1 MRQNKTMIVVFLTPA
16 LLFFATV
23 FIYPIIR
30 TAVMSLF
37 YVENLTSG
45 MDQWSFVGLDNYVRL
60 ATTSLFRISMWNL
73 FRIWAVGGVVVL
85 GLGLMF
91 AMILNSGI
99 RFRKFYRA
107 VIYLPNIISAVALA
121 TMWLQ
126 FVYNPRFGLL
136 TNFFKTIGLD
146 SLAATEW
153 TMPGNKF
160 WALLFA
166 YCFGMVG
173 YHMLIFS
180 SGIEKI
186 PAEYYEAS
194 SIDGASLP
202 GQFRHITWPLLKGVL
217 KTNITMW
224 SISSVGFFV
233 WSQLFS
239 TVVTD
244 VDTISPMVYLYNQ
257 VFSAGNAVTERNAGL
272 GAAVG
277 ITLGIL
283 VVLVFVGVTLFIRD
297 DELEF

>member
-1 MRQNKTMIVVFLTPA
+1 MFL
-16 LLFFATV
+16 
-23 FIYPIIR
+23 YPIIR
-30 TAVMSLF
+30 TTVMSFF
-37 YVENLTSG
+37 YVENLTSS
-45 MDQWSFVGLDNYVRL
+45 MSEWSFVSLGNYIKL
-60 ATTSLFRISMWNL
+60 LNTSLFRISMWNL
-73 FRIWAVGGVVVL
+73 FRIWAIGGAVVL
-85 GLGLMF
+85 GLGLLF
-91 AMILNSGI
+91 AATLNSTI
-99 RFRKFYRA
+99 RFKKFYRA

-136 TNFFKTIGLD
+136 SNFFKSIGLTD
-146 SLAATEW
+146 LGMTEW
-153 TMPGNKF
+153 TAPGNKF

-173 YHMLIFS
+173 YHMLIFM

-186 PAEYYEAS
+186 PQEYYEAS
-194 SIDGASLP
+194 SIEGASVL
-202 GQFRHITWPLLKGVL
+202 GQFRHITWPLLKGVT

-239 TVVTD
+239 TVTSD
-244 VDTISPMVYLYNQ
+244 VDTITPMVYLYNQ
-257 VFSAGNAVTERNAGL
+257 VFSAGNAVTERDAGL

-283 VVLVFVGVTLFIRD
+283 VVLVFVAVTVLIRD
-297 DELEF
+297 DEMEFLGRRQT

>member
-1 MRQNKTMIVVFLTPA
+1 MIIVFLTPA
-16 LLFFATV
+16 LIFFGTV
-23 FIYPIIR
+23 FLYPIIR

-37 YVENLTSG
+37 HVENLTSG
-45 MDQWSFVGLDNYVRL
+45 MSEWTFVGVDNYVRL
-60 ATTSLFRISMWNL
+60 AQTSLFRTSMWNL
-73 FRIWAVGGVVVL
+73 FRIWAIGGAVVL
-85 GLGLMF
+85 GLGLLF
-91 AMILNSGI
+91 AMVLNSGI
-99 RFRKFYRA
+99 RFKRFYRA

-121 TMWLQ
+121 TMWIQ
-126 FVYNPRFGLL
+126 FVYNTRFGLL

-146 SLAATEW
+146 AVAATEW
-153 TMPGNKF
+153 TAPGNKF

-186 PAEYYEAS
+186 PMEYYEAS
-194 SIDGASLP
+194 SIDGANIL
-202 GQFRHITWPLLKGVL
+202 GQFRHITWPLLKGVT

-239 TVVTD
+239 TVTTD

-283 VVLVFVGVTLFIRD
+283 VVLVFVAVNTLIRD
-297 DELEF
+297 DEMEF

>member
-1 MRQNKTMIVVFLTPA
+1 MRKSRTMIVVFLTPA
-16 LLFFATV
+16 LIFFGTV
-23 FIYPIIR
+23 FLYPIIR

-37 YVENLTSG
+37 HVENLTSG
-45 MDQWSFVGLDNYVRL
+45 MSEWTFVGADNYVRL
-60 ATTSLFRISMWNL
+60 AQTSLFRTSMWNL
-73 FRIWAVGGVVVL
+73 FRIWAIGGAVVL

-91 AMILNSGI
+91 AMVLNSGL
-99 RFRKFYRA
+99 RFKRFYRA

-126 FVYNPRFGLL
+126 FVYNTRFGLL
-136 TNFFKTIGLD
+136 TNFFKTLGLD
-146 SLAATEW
+146 GLAATEW
-153 TMPGNKF
+153 TAPGNKF

-166 YCFGMVG
+166 YSFGMVG

-194 SIDGASLP
+194 AIDGASIL
-202 GQFRHITWPLLKGVL
+202 GQFRHITWPLLKGVT

-239 TVVTD
+239 TVTTD

-283 VVLVFVGVTLFIRD
+283 VVLVFVAVNTLIRD
-297 DELEF
+297 DEMEF

>member
-1 MRQNKTMIVVFLTPA
+1 MRKNTSMIIVFLTPA
-16 LLFFATV
+16 VIFFMTV
-23 FIYPIIR
+23 FVYPIIR
-30 TAVMSLF
+30 TAIMSFF

-45 MDQWSFVGLDNYVRL
+45 MSEWTFTGVDNYIKL
-60 ATTSLFRISMWNL
+60 ANTSLFRISMWNL
-73 FRIWAVGGVVVL
+73 FRIWAIGGFVVL

-99 RFRKFYRA
+99 RFKKFYRA

-136 TNFFKTIGLD
+136 SNFFKSIGLE
-146 SLAATEW
+146 STGMTEW
-153 TMPGNKF
+153 TAPGNKF

-166 YCFGMVG
+166 YSFGMVG

-186 PAEYYEAS
+186 PTEFYEAS
-194 SIDGASLP
+194 SIDGANLL
-202 GQFRHITWPLLKGVL
+202 GQFRHITWPLLRGVL

-244 VDTISPMVYLYNQ
+244 MDTISPMVYLYNQ

-277 ITLGIL
+277 ITLGVL
-283 VVLVFVGVTLFIRD
+283 VVLVFMAVNLFVRD
-297 DELEF
+297 DDMEF